1 MLVYSRNSKCYKN
14 ITDYMKDVTISHY
27 VCKENLMKKR
37 IVCLVLGF
45 VMLFSQSLT
54 TLATTKSE
62 ITQEKARAESELDAA
77 NERISALSE
86 KQAAIQSQ
94 IDDTN
99 AELVDLLINIE
110 ATENDIADAEKSI
123 AATQTLIEKTTE
135 DLRIAEE
142 NKNKQYSD
150 MKKRIVA
157 IYENGGDA
165 AWFKI
170 ILESKDLK
178 TLLNRAEYAQSMHNY
193 DREMLDKFVAVVNQ
207 VTELK
212 NTLEA
217 QKAELETE
225 KAGLEAQRA
234 DLVASQARL
243 QTCLDQMKATNANY
257 ENQIAEVQAQAAQ
270 ISDLIEQQ
278 EAELE
283 RIEEEERREAEEAA
297 RREEEARQ
305 EEERRAQ
312 ASSSSNSTTSNTT
325 SSSNT
330 SSNSSTSSSSSS
342 NTSNNTSSKTE
353 SDNTSSS
360 SSSSSSESYK
370 SGGKSGYEIVA
381 YADQFVGNP
390 YVWGGNSLTNGI
402 DCSHFV
408 YQVLK
413 NCGVY
418 DGGYV
423 TSSGWRTKGRAVA
436 SLAEAQAGDV
446 LCYSGHV
453 AIYDGNG
460 GIVEAKGAK
469 WGITHDRRADYK
481 TILAIRRFT

>member
-1 MLVYSRNSKCYKN
+1 
-14 ITDYMKDVTISHY
+14 
-27 VCKENLMKKR
+27 MKKR

-62 ITQEKARAESELDAA
+62 IRQEKARAESQLDEAQD
-77 NERISALSE
+77 RIHSLSE
-86 KQAAIQSQ
+86 KQAAIQAE

-99 AELVDLLINIE
+99 AELVDLLIDIE
-110 ATENDIADAEKSI
+110 AIENDIVNTEESI
-123 AATQTLIEKTTE
+123 AATQVLIEQTTE
-135 DLRIAEE
+135 KLRIAEE
-142 NKNKQYSD
+142 NRDKQYSD
-150 MKKRIVA
+150 MKKRIVYL
-157 IYENGGDA
+157 YENGGDA
-165 AWFKI
+165 AWFKM
-170 ILESKDLK
+170 ILEAKDI
-178 TLLNRAEYAQSMHNY
+178 TSLLNRAEYAQSMHNK
-193 DREMLDKFVAVVNQ
+193 DRELLDEFVGVVAQ

-212 NTLEA
+212 ATLETQKADLEA
-217 QKAELETE
+217 Q

-243 QTCLDQMKATNANY
+243 QTCLEQMQATNANY
-257 ENQIAEVQAQAAQ
+257 ANQISEAQAQASA
-270 ISDLIEQQ
+270 ISALIAEQ

-283 RIEEEERREAEEAA
+283 RIEEEERRAAEEEARREAARREEARREEERRAEAA
-297 RREEEARQ
+297 RREEEARR
-305 EEERRAQ
+305 EQ
-312 ASSSSNSTTSNTT
+312 ASSSNSTSSSNNSSSSNSS
-325 SSSNT
+325 
-330 SSNSSTSSSSSS
+330 SSNSSSSSD
-342 NTSNNTSSKTE
+342 KT
-353 SDNTSSS
+353 
-360 SSSSSSESYK
+360 SSSSSESYK
-370 SGGKSGYEIVA
+370 PGGKSGYEIVA

-418 DGGYV
+418 SGGYV
-423 TSSGWRTKGRAVA
+423 TSSGWRTKGRAVS
-436 SLAEAQAGDV
+436 SLSEAKAGDV

-453 AIYDGNG
+453 AIYDGHG

-469 WGITHDRRADYK
+469 WGITHDRSANYK